1 MKKSLVALAALAAT
15 TAFAQSSVTI
25 SGNAD
30 VAYAN
35 KEAINGTGAQFLKS
49 TGVGDG
55 ANVPN
60 RIILTVTEDL
70 GGGLKAQF
78 VNEHGISP
86 TNVTDWGVRANNGAP
101 ILIGSRAAATADN
114 QISGDSAVTTG
125 TNRGTYVALSGG
137 FGEVRAGYLV
147 SSFYNLSSQSG
158 HLLAAEQYGGQLHT
172 LGLGEVGGAR
182 ANGWQYTT
190 PTFNGLKATV
200 QQQTGAEREWE
211 AAGTNQA
218 YTKFQNN
225 RTAFR
230 VDYKNGG
237 LDLGI
242 ANTSYKVVRE
252 GANGVTLTNVFGV
265 VSTTNASN
273 ANTKASITQVVGSY
287 TMGDIKLTFS
297 NNSGK
302 HDDTTDNTK
311 DRDFSGNSY
320 GAQYTMGKARLY
332 YVGGSGKVKSP
343 TATVNNLKQTQ
354 YGVRY
359 DLSKRTTAY
368 VMIGE
373 TKDTAV
379 TGATQIS
386 KGKFNAIGLSHA
398 F

>member
-15 TAFAQSSVTI
+15 SAFAQSSVSIT
-25 SGNAD
+25 GNAD

-35 KEAINGTGAQFLKS
+35 KEAINGSGALFLKS
-49 TGVGDG
+49 AGIGDG
-55 ANVPN
+55 SNVPN

-86 TNVTDWGVRANNGAP
+86 TNVTDWGARANNGAP
-101 ILIGSRAAATADN
+101 IVIGSRAAATADN

-125 TNRGTYVALSGG
+125 TNRGTYVALTGG

-158 HLLAAEQYGGQLHT
+158 HLLAGEQYGGQLHT
-172 LGLGEVGGAR
+172 IGLGEVGGAR

-190 PTFNGLKATV
+190 PAFSGFKATV

-211 AAGTNQA
+211 SSGTNQP
-218 YTKFQNN
+218 YTLNKAN

-230 VDYKNGG
+230 VDYSNGG
-237 LDLGI
+237 LNVGV
-242 ANTSYKVVRE
+242 ANTSYKAE
-252 GANGVTLTNVFGV
+252 KTGANGNNASSIFGV
-265 VSTTNASN
+265 AGSAAAN
-273 ANTKASITQVVGSY
+273 ANSKASITQVVGSY

-302 HDDTTDNTK
+302 HDDVADNTK
-311 DRDFSGNSY
+311 DRDISGNSY
-320 GAQYTMGKARLY
+320 GAQYTMGKARFY
-332 YVGGSGKVKSP
+332 YVGGSGKVKST

-368 VMIGE
+368 VMVGE